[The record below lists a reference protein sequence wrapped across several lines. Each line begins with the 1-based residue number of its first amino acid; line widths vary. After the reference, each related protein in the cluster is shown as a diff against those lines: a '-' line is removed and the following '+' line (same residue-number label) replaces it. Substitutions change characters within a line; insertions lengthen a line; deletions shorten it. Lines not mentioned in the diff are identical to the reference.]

1 MSSDA
6 EGRFTVELEQQEG
19 FEFLVRF
26 DLDDVPDLHVD
37 EPEPLGHGRGPNP
50 SRLLAAG
57 VANCLSASLLFC
69 LQKSKVEGAK
79 VRSTVSGQLVR
90 NERKRLRIGDLDV
103 KINVHGVGAE
113 DESRLERCLSLFEDY
128 CVVTAS
134 VKEGIAVNVEVARD

>member
-26 DLDDVPDLHVD
+26 DLDDVPDLLVD

-50 SRLLAAG
+50 SRLLAAS

-69 LQKSKVEGAK
+69 LQKSKVDGVK
-79 VRSTVSGQLVR
+79 VRSTVTGQMVR
-90 NERKRLRIGDLDV
+90 NERKRLRMGDLDV
-103 KINVHGVGAE
+103 KIHVRGVGVE
-113 DESRLERCLSLFEDY
+113 DEARLKRCLGLFEDY

-134 VKEGIAVNVEVARD
+134 VKEGLAVNVEVVRD